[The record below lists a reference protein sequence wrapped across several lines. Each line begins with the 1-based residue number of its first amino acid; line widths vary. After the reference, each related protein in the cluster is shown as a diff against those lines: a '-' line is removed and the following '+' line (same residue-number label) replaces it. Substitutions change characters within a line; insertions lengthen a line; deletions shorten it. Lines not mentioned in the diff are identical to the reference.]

1 MWLSGKRAFPAE
13 GLSRVKARYPEHTWC
28 VLKTTRMTVRLGR
41 NELRR
46 TGKEIRSERS
56 KGARPQKTF

>member
-13 GLSRVKARYPEHTWC
+13 GLSRVKARYPERTWC

-41 NELRR
+41 NALR
-46 TGKEIRSERS
+46 TGKEISSERS